1 MARLTR
7 GLSILVAL
15 AVGGAAAP
23 AAAHAASCPSVAVA
37 QTFAHWLDPAKYM
50 SAPNGGFEA
59 GGASWTLTGG
69 AATVQDNEPWHVR
82 AATDHVALAL
92 PTGAAAKTAAVCI
105 GVDHPTTRLFVRNTG
120 ATASRLAVSVLYTGL
135 NGKPASLS
143 IGQLAG
149 GTAWAPTPVVP
160 VVVNLL
166 SLLGD
171 QHVAFRFAPVDA
183 LGHWRIDDVYIDP
196 FGKS

>member
-1 MARLTR
+1 MATLIR

-15 AVGGAAAP
+15 AVGAAAP
-23 AAAHAASCPSVAVA
+23 AARAASCPSVPVA
-37 QTFAHWLDPAKYM
+37 QTFAHWLDPAWYM
-50 SAPNGGFEA
+50 TAPNGGFEA
-59 GGASWTLTGG
+59 GGTSWTLTGG

-82 AATDHVALAL
+82 SATDHVALAL

-105 GVDHPTTRLFVRNTG
+105 SVNHPTTRLFVRNTG
-120 ATASRLAVSVLYTGL
+120 ATASRLAVSVVYTGL
-135 NGKPASLS
+135 DGKPASLS

-149 GTAWAPTPVVP
+149 GAAWAPTPVVP

-171 QHVAFRFAPVDA
+171 QHVAFRFAPADG
-183 LGHWRIDDVYIDP
+183 LGKWRIDDVYIDP
-196 FGKS
+196 FGKR